1 MKNSQYEKEYNEE
14 TLFKKIIKLG
24 KKIGLKLIYYVLIL
38 FYILQEPT
46 VPVKIKAVITGALGY
61 FIFPF
66 DIFPDSMPG
75 IGYVDDMAT
84 ITAALTLSLLYVTPE
99 IKQKAKN
106 KLKDIFG
113 EDIDKEL
120 VLIDKEL
127 YNIKKV

>member
-1 MKNSQYEKEYNEE
+1 MKNNQYVKEYNEE

-61 FIFPF
+61 FIYPF

-84 ITAALTLSLLYVTPE
+84 ITAALAMSLLYVTPE

-120 VLIDKEL
+120 ALIDKEL
-127 YNIKKV
+127 DNIKKV

>member
-1 MKNSQYEKEYNEE
+1 MINNQYVKEYNEE

-46 VPVKIKAVITGALGY
+46 VPAKIKAVITGALGY

-84 ITAALTLSLLYVTPE
+84 ITAALAMSLLYVTPE

-120 VLIDKEL
+120 ALIDKEL
-127 YNIKKV
+127 DNIKKV

>member
-38 FYILQEPT
+38 FYILQDPT
-46 VPVKIKAVITGALGY
+46 VPAKIKAVITGALGY

-66 DIFPDSMPG
+66 DIIPDSMPG

-84 ITAALTLSLLYVTPE
+84 ITAALTMSLLYVTPE

-120 VLIDKEL
+120 VLINKEL
-127 YNIKKV
+127 DNIKKV

>member
-38 FYILQEPT
+38 FYILQDPA
-46 VPVKIKAVITGALGY
+46 VPAKIKAVITCALGY

-84 ITAALTLSLLYVTPE
+84 ITAALTMSLLYVTPE

-127 YNIKKV
+127 DNIKKV

>member
-1 MKNSQYEKEYNEE
+1 MKNNQYEKEYNEK

-38 FYILQEPT
+38 FYILQDPT
-46 VPVKIKAVITGALGY
+46 VPTKIKAVITGALGY

-84 ITAALTLSLLYVTPE
+84 ITAALAMSLLYVTPE

-120 VLIDKEL
+120 VLIDEEL
-127 YNIKKV
+127 DNIKKV

>member
-1 MKNSQYEKEYNEE
+1 MINNQYVKEYNEE

-84 ITAALTLSLLYVTPE
+84 ITAALAMSLLYVTPE

-120 VLIDKEL
+120 ALIDKEL
-127 YNIKKV
+127 DNIKKV

>member
-1 MKNSQYEKEYNEE
+1 MKNNQYEKEYNEK
-14 TLFKKIIKLG
+14 TLFKKIIQLG

-38 FYILQEPT
+38 FYILQDPT
-46 VPVKIKAVITGALGY
+46 VPAKIKAVITGALGY

-84 ITAALTLSLLYVTPE
+84 ITAALAMSLLYVTPE

-120 VLIDKEL
+120 VLIDEEL
-127 YNIKKV
+127 DNIKKV